1 MAYLT
6 RAQAERAAQH
16 LVDLVRHVHLRVG
29 SRGPDP
35 RAAWNLAT
43 DLSRLSPLIHV
54 SWLEASGPEGAGET
68 LALALADAGGA
79 DRGVWFRTVPQGLE
93 VDVLV
98 HDVVDL
104 SRGRRPV
111 SPLAAAELAR
121 LRRPLQLDVL
131 VAPDCPR
138 CAHAAALAHRLAM
151 AADRL
156 KAAVV
161 DVGAMPSYLDRF
173 PVATVPYFVVGGRTG
188 FSGPLPEL
196 VLVQRLVRAGQGGP
210 EG

>member
-6 RAQAERAAQH
+6 RAQIERAARQ
-16 LVDLVRHVHLRVG
+16 LADMVVDVHLRVG
-29 SRGPDP
+29 VRGPDP
-35 RAAWNLAT
+35 GAAWDLAA
-43 DLSRLSPLIHV
+43 DLARLSPLIHV
-54 SWLEASGPEGAGET
+54 SWLETNGPDGADGT
-68 LALALADAGGA
+68 LALALADAAGA

-98 HDVVDL
+98 QDVVDL

-111 SPLAAAELAR
+111 SPLAAGELAR
-121 LRRPLQLDVL
+121 LRRPLLLEVL

-151 AADRL
+151 AAGGL

-161 DVGAMPSYLDRF
+161 DAGAMPSYLDRF
-173 PVATVPYFVVGGRTG
+173 RVGTVPYFVVGGRTG
-188 FSGPLPEL
+188 FAGPLPEL
-196 VLVQRLVRAGQGGP
+196 VLVQRLVQAAAAGA
-210 EG
+210 E